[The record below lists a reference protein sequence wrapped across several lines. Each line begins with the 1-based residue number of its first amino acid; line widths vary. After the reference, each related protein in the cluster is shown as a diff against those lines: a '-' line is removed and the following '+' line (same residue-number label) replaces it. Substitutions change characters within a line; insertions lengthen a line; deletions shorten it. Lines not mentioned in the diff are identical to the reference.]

1 MKKFYKICGVIA
13 AAALVCGLLLCLVG
27 MIAGASPFQM
37 LREGNM
43 KIYVDNQG
51 IHTGI
56 DESLADEEVSGN
68 ADEIGN
74 MAETE
79 GVYEA
84 GTVNTLEISVD
95 AAEMNIYTED
105 TDQIRIE
112 SHSSKSSCK
121 SELKNGKLLIKQEGK
136 MTISGSGKLTAIDV
150 CIPSDKV
157 FDSVKIDLDAGE
169 IYIENI
175 SAKKLM
181 EVDVDA
187 GSVTC
192 DAYSSEDI
200 KADVDAGAIEFCRGS
215 FTGTAQLEC
224 DAGSITFYVEGDE
237 NSLNYDLKSNI
248 GGVEINGQEYSGISV
263 EKKINNGANRQLRA
277 DAEAGSISIYT
288 Y

>member
-1 MKKFYKICGVIA
+1 MKKFYKICGVTA
-13 AAALVCGLLLCLVG
+13 AAALVCGLLLCLFG

-37 LREGNM
+37 FRESNV
-43 KIYVDNQG
+43 KVYVDNQG
-51 IHTGI
+51 IHTDI
-56 DESLADEEVSGN
+56 EDTLSDETVSEN
-68 ADEIGN
+68 VSEIGN
-74 MAETE
+74 TLETE
-79 GVYEA
+79 GVYAA
-84 GTVNTLEISVD
+84 GAVNTLEISVD

-112 SHSSKSSCK
+112 SHSSISSCK
-121 SELKNGKLLIKQEGK
+121 SELKNGKLKIQQEGK
-136 MTISGSGKLTAIDV
+136 IMISGNSELTVIDV

-175 SAKKLM
+175 SAKNLM

-200 KADVDAGAIEFCRGS
+200 KADVDAGSIEFCSGS
-215 FTGTAQLEC
+215 FTGTSQLEC

-237 NSLNYDLKSNI
+237 NSLNYDFKSDF
-248 GGVEINGQEYSGISV
+248 GSVEINGQEYSGISV
-263 EKKINNGANRQLRA
+263 EKKINNGADRQLRA
-277 DAEAGSISIYT
+277 DAKAGSISIYT